1 MAFSCILQKA
11 KSPRSVRSPAHYT
24 LSSHTTIPVNHS
36 DVMAYVIH
44 PREARP
50 YSFLHPA
57 MGEAKTHPTVTAFLH
72 LDTEQILH
80 RYGKE
85 HKDVQPEA
93 LWKILTYR
101 PKHFR
106 WAGGDLFAGVTA
118 TGQREM
124 VVIEVNSVPT
134 GPKYMPH
141 GGTGMD
147 SGYHKLMG
155 ETFLDTVSSKCNPS
169 LRNMPLAVL
178 HDKQNTHR
186 QQIEPIAYATALA
199 DITKE
204 PVYLVETFVD
214 QPKEHSIRWTDGV
227 MEVRDVEDQWHAVRA
242 AFRYVT
248 QKPWT
253 RIPLTTKTVV
263 FNHIASDLSGG
274 RNKLLAAMAY
284 DDFNKQQG
292 GTGLRIRTPHTF
304 LRVTKAQIPTAVQA
318 LGGKAVIKVPYS
330 NCGQGV
336 YTVTSQKELD
346 KLMALDLNYEKFIV
360 QALVGHKNWSSSQW
374 HHACTL
380 PDEYGREY
388 VFDTRLMVHATPDGF
403 RPLCIFSRRAHLPLP
418 DTLDGTEDSWEYL
431 GTNLSIKDTIGAWQS
446 DTERLLSV
454 DNEPFE
460 ALGLSM
466 ENLVDGFVQTVM
478 AATAIDKM
486 CCRLVRPDNSFDFEE
501 FAVLADDR
509 KILEEIYDLSDTSDE
524 TSVVN

>member
-1 MAFSCILQKA
+1 
-11 KSPRSVRSPAHYT
+11 
-24 LSSHTTIPVNHS
+24 
-36 DVMAYVIH
+36 MAYVIH
-44 PREARP
+44 PRESRP
-50 YSFLHPA
+50 FSFLHPA
-57 MGEAKTHPTVTAFLH
+57 MGEAKTHPTVTAFL
-72 LDTEQILH
+72 
-80 RYGKE
+80 YCKE
-85 HKDVQPEA
+85 HKDVQPGSSVGTTDVPA
-93 LWKILTYR
+93 KTLPLGR
-101 PKHFR
+101 SGPLPGCHR
-106 WAGGDLFAGVTA
+106 GGGGDGGL
-118 TGQREM
+118 
-124 VVIEVNSVPT
+124 EVNSCPS
-134 GPKYMPH
+134 GQKYMPH
-141 GGTGMD
+141 GTGMD
-147 SGYHKLMG
+147 SGYHKLMS
-155 ETFLDTVSSKCNPS
+155 ETFRDTVSSKCDPF
-169 LRNMPLAVL
+169 LRNKPLAVVL
-178 HDKQNTHR
+178 DKNQLETSG
-186 QQIEPIAYATALA
+186 YAAALA

-204 PVYLVETFVD
+204 PVYVVEAYLN
-214 QPKEHSIRWTDGV
+214 QPKEHNIRWTDGI

-253 RIPLTTKTVV
+253 R
-263 FNHIASDLSGG
+263 

-284 DDFNKQQG
+284 EDFNKQQG
-292 GTGLRIRTPHTF
+292 GTGLRIRTPRTF

-380 PDEYGREY
+380 PDEEGREY

-460 ALGLSM
+460 ALGLSV

>member
-1 MAFSCILQKA
+1 
-11 KSPRSVRSPAHYT
+11 
-24 LSSHTTIPVNHS
+24 
-36 DVMAYVIH
+36 MAYVIL
-44 PREARP
+44 PRESRP
-50 YSFLHPA
+50 FSFLHPA
-57 MGEAKTHPTVTAFLH
+57 MGEAKTHPTVTAFLQ
-72 LDTEQILH
+72 LDTEQIIH
-80 RYGKE
+80 RYCKE
-85 HKDVQPEA
+85 HKDVQQEA
-93 LWKILTYR
+93 LWKLLTYR

-106 WAGGDLFAGVTA
+106 WAGADLFPGVTA
-118 TGQREM
+118 AGRPEM
-124 VVIEVNSVPT
+124 VVLEVNSCPS
-134 GPKYMPH
+134 GQKYMPH

-155 ETFLDTVSSKCNPS
+155 ETFRDTVSSKCDPF
-169 LRNMPLAVL
+169 LRNKPLAVVL
-178 HDKQNTHR
+178 DKNQLETSG
-186 QQIEPIAYATALA
+186 YAAALA

-204 PVYLVETFVD
+204 PVYVVEAYLN
-214 QPKEHSIRWTDGV
+214 QPKEHNIRWTDGI
-227 MEVRDVEDQWHAVRA
+227 MEVRDVEDQWHAIRA

-274 RNKLLAAMAY
+274 RNKLLAAVAY
-284 DDFNKQQG
+284 EDFNKQQG
-292 GTGLRIRTPHTF
+292 GTGLRIRTPRTF

-330 NCGQGV
+330 NSGQGV

-346 KLMALDLNYEKFIV
+346 ELMAQDLRYEKFIV

-380 PDEYGREY
+380 PDEEGRKY

-418 DTLDGTEDSWEYL
+418 DTLDGTEDSWEFL
-431 GTNLSIKDTIGAWQS
+431 GTNLTVKDTVGDSKS

-454 DNEPFE
+454 DNKPFE
-460 ALGLSM
+460 MLNLNVD
-466 ENLVDGFVQTVM
+466 NLVDGFVQTVM
-478 AATAIDKM
+478 ATIAIDKM

-501 FAVLADDR
+501 FVVLGEEG
-509 KILEEIYDLSDTSDE
+509 KILEEIYDLSDTTDRS
-524 TSVVN
+524 

>member
-1 MAFSCILQKA
+1 
-11 KSPRSVRSPAHYT
+11 
-24 LSSHTTIPVNHS
+24 
-36 DVMAYVIH
+36 MAYVIH
-44 PREARP
+44 PRESRP
-50 YSFLHPA
+50 FSFLHPA
-57 MGEAKTHPTVTAFLH
+57 MGEAKTHPTVTAFLQ
-72 LDTEQILH
+72 LDTEQIIL
-80 RYGKE
+80 RYCKE

-101 PKHFR
+101 PKHFH
-106 WAGGDLFAGVTA
+106 WAGGDLFPSVTA
-118 TGQREM
+118 AGLREM
-124 VVIEVNSVPT
+124 VVVEVNSVPA
-134 GPKYMPH
+134 GLKYMPH

-155 ETFLDTVSSKCNPS
+155 ETFLNTVSSKCDPS
-169 LRNMPLAVL
+169 LSNMPLAVL
-178 HDKQNTHR
+178 HNKKNTYC

-204 PVYLVETFVD
+204 PVYLVESFVD
-214 QPKEHSIRWTDGV
+214 QPNIRWTDGV
-227 MEVRDVEDQWHAVRA
+227 MEVRDEEDQWHAVRA

-284 DDFNKQQG
+284 EDFNKQQG
-292 GTGLRIRTPHTF
+292 DTGLRIRTPRTF
-304 LRVTKAQIPTAVQA
+304 LHVTKAQIPTAVQA

-330 NCGQGV
+330 NSGQGV

-346 KLMALDLNYEKFIV
+346 ELMALDLNYEKFIV

-380 PDEYGREY
+380 PDEEDREY

-418 DTLDGTEDSWEYL
+418 DSLDGTEDSWEFL
-431 GTNLSIKDTIGAWQS
+431 GTNLTVTDTVGDSKS

-454 DNEPFE
+454 DNKPFE
-460 ALGLSM
+460 TLNL
-466 ENLVDGFVQTVM
+466 NVDDLVDGFVQTVM
-478 AATAIDKM
+478 AAIAIDKM

-501 FAVLADDR
+501 FVALGEEG
-509 KILEEIYDLSDTSDE
+509 KILEEIYDLSDTTDE
-524 TSVVN
+524 TTVVSQ